1 MLFGE
6 DYPKIEWTIS
16 DYHFLEPNTFI
27 GDFLIMAVSLYF
39 FYQLHKKYRQTTFNL
54 NWKYFY
60 MAFAVSFLV
69 GGLGHLLFHYYGA
82 QGKYPGSFLAML
94 PPYFA
99 EQAMISIYPNKAKQ
113 KLFKR
118 LSHFKLVLFVVL
130 QIVVIQMFNMEAKP
144 TLSTL
149 VPALCSVIG
158 LGTALGLLGALYQK
172 KVHYSFQY
180 LWISA
185 LILLPSGLLQVFKIS
200 FAQWFDR
207 NDASHILLIISLFLY
222 AKTLIMYEDHQL
234 ANAQVINN

>member
-6 DYPKIEWTIS
+6 DYPKIEWTIL

-39 FYQLHKKYRQTTFNL
+39 FYQLHKKYRQTPFNI

-69 GGLGHLLFHYYGA
+69 GGLGHLLFHYFGA

-99 EQAMISIYPNKAKQ
+99 EQAMISIYPNKAKH
-113 KLFKR
+113 KLFKS
-118 LSHFKLVLFVVL
+118 LSNFKLILFVVL
-130 QIVVIQMFNMEAKP
+130 QIVMIQSFDMDAKP

-149 VPALCSVIG
+149 VPALCSVVG
-158 LGTALGLLGALYQK
+158 LGTALGLLGAMYQK
-172 KVHYSFQY
+172 QIHPSFKY

-185 LILLPSGLLQVFKIS
+185 LILLPSGLLQALKIS

-222 AKTLIMYEDHQL
+222 ARTLKLFEEYQIK
-234 ANAQVINN
+234 NAAKD